1 MTIFKR
7 VISASLAVL
16 LCIGV
21 AVAAPLTAGAA
32 QNDGKVYF
40 EVPDDW
46 EDVGSVYFW
55 LYNKT
60 SGEEVYTEAGSPGL
74 LVDSTVLLLGDT
86 TPIRYFDG
94 KNTYAY
100 SDDISYYSE
109 PNTVLIETDA
119 NHFRYYITGNS
130 KGKSTVIGSREG
142 KELKKDIYVLD
153 SKTATNSVLC
163 DTEKIVFGVTASG
176 AGAANIQVTV
186 EGKEGKDL
194 EARIYSNVGRDKTGN
209 VWVTATG
216 KWEDNVL
223 HATLTNYLSPD
234 KSGEIVVVI
243 TEKGDPLKLVGFT
256 RIPVE
261 AP

>member
-1 MTIFKR
+1 M
-7 VISASLAVL
+7 
-16 LCIGV
+16 
-21 AVAAPLTAGAA
+21 
-32 QNDGKVYF
+32 
-40 EVPDDW
+40 
-46 EDVGSVYFW
+46 
-55 LYNKT
+55 
-60 SGEEVYTEAGSPGL
+60 
-74 LVDSTVLLLGDT
+74 DSTVLLLGDT